1 MSNQQVGSAPSA
13 LSELSVG
20 IGTSHRQE
28 AFDQFVQIV
37 ESDSWTGMT
46 AAKRRVLEVFLQ
58 LCIRHGMESVSMRT
72 LAKELN
78 IKAPSIYSHFPEG
91 RDEIVA
97 ESMRWHFQQFGRAL
111 CEAVA
116 EAEDAPEFWDAMVR
130 LHFTRQV
137 RLPESNLWDLLV
149 ATDRMVH
156 VLPADLSEQVTHW
169 VDLYEALFKAAAL
182 DMGFPDAERRV
193 KVVMTVLEGATRWF
207 DPASS
212 DAELAAGADQAVLIS
227 HEILNLTS
235 VT

>member
-1 MSNQQVGSAPSA
+1 
-13 LSELSVG
+13 
-20 IGTSHRQE
+20 
-28 AFDQFVQIV
+28 
-37 ESDSWTGMT
+37 MT
-46 AAKRRVLEVFLQ
+46 AAKRRVLEAFLQ

-97 ESMRWHFQQFGRAL
+97 QSLRWHFQQFGRAL
-111 CEAVA
+111 CEAVT

-130 LHFTRQV
+130 LHFTRQI

-156 VLPADLSEQVTHW
+156 MLPTDLSEQVTHW

-182 DMGFPDAERRV
+182 DMGFPDAERRI

-207 DPASS
+207 DPDSS

-227 HEILNLTS
+227 HELLNLRS